1 MGKMVKVTFRDRV
14 TREYDAD
21 TSLYEISE
29 DFKNNFTYPI
39 LAATLDNDENDLA
52 SPLNKKCNIDFLDRS
67 TSAGNSIYSRGL
79 QFMLIL
85 AVNRIYGPSARVII
99 QYSIDKGFYFEIEG
113 AEVSSES
120 VSLITD
126 EMKKIS
132 FENLKFTKLSV
143 SRIDAIKFFKKK
155 NMPDKVKVLKY
166 ISNTYI
172 NLYRLD
178 DVYDYFYGHMPYSTS
193 AIDEFKLS
201 YIRENGFVLS
211 YPDIYNPEITLDYKH
226 HGKLF
231 DSFLEYTKW
240 GKMVGIN
247 NAADLNEKVS
257 EGKYDEV
264 IRIAELCYN
273 NQLNEIAEEIKNN
286 INNIKIILIAGPSSS
301 GKTTTSKKL
310 ESYIRSKGIN
320 TLSLSIDDYFVNRED
335 TPLDKNGEPDFEAIT
350 AIDVDLFNK
359 HLLKLINGDK
369 VEIPTYNFSLG
380 RREYHNEPIKLGEK
394 DVILIEG
401 LHALNETLTMSI
413 ERKNKYKIYISPLTQ
428 LNVDEHNRIFTSDT
442 RKLRRI
448 VRDNKYRG
456 YKAEDTL
463 MQWRKVREGEEK
475 YIFPYQDDADKVVN
489 SALTYEIGVLKIYA
503 EPLLFSV
510 TENSPYYYEAIRL
523 INFLRNFLPIPS
535 EGVPADS
542 VLREFIGGSVFRKE
556 D

>member
-1 MGKMVKVTFRDRV
+1 MGKMVKVNFRDRV

-21 TSLYEISE
+21 TTLYEISK
-29 DFKNNFTYPI
+29 DFKNNFNYPI

-52 SPLNKKCNIDFLDRS
+52 SLLNKKCDIDFLDRS
-67 TSAGNSIYSRGL
+67 SSAGNSIYSRGL
-79 QFMLIL
+79 QFVLIL
-85 AVNRIYGPSARVII
+85 AVNRIYGPEVKVVI

-113 AEVSSES
+113 CEVNADS
-120 VSLITD
+120 VEKITK
-126 EMKKIS
+126 EMKKIVA
-132 FENLKFTKLSV
+132 EDLKFTKLSV

-155 NMPDKVKVLKY
+155 NMEDKVKVLKY

-193 AIDEFKLS
+193 AIDEFKLT
-201 YIRENGFVLS
+201 YIRDNGFVLS

-226 HGKLF
+226 HEKLF
-231 DSFLEYTKW
+231 EAFLEYTKW

-257 EGKYDEV
+257 EGNYNEV

-273 NQLNEIAEEIKNN
+273 NQLNEIADEIQKN
-286 INNIKIILIAGPSSS
+286 IENIKIILIAGPSSS

-320 TLSLSIDDYFVNRED
+320 TISLSIDDYFVNRED
-335 TPLDKNGEPDFEAIT
+335 TPVDKNGEPDFESLA

-359 HLLKLINGDK
+359 HLLKLINGEK

-380 RREYHNEPIKLGEK
+380 KREYHKEPIKLGEK
-394 DVILIEG
+394 DVIIIEG
-401 LHALNETLTMSI
+401 LHALNETLTMSV

-463 MQWRKVREGEEK
+463 KQWRKVREGEQK
-475 YIFPYQDDADKVVN
+475 HIFPFQDDADRIVN
-489 SALTYEIGVLKIYA
+489 SALTYELGVLKIYA

-510 TENSPYYYEAIRL
+510 TESSPYYYEAIRL

>member
-1 MGKMVKVTFRDRV
+1 MGKMVKVMFRDRV
-14 TREYDAD
+14 TREYDTD
-21 TSLYEISE
+21 TLLIDISK
-29 DFKNNFTYPI
+29 DFKNNFNYPI
-39 LAATLDNDENDLA
+39 LAATIDNDECDLA

-67 TSAGNSIYSRGL
+67 SSAGNAIYSRGL

-85 AVNRIYGPSARVII
+85 AVNRLYGPESRVII
-99 QYSIDKGFYFEIEG
+99 QYSIDKGFYFEIVG
-113 AEVSSES
+113 ASINKDTVDK
-120 VSLITD
+120 LTK

-132 FENLKFTKLSV
+132 SEDLKFTKLSV
-143 SRIDAIKFFKKK
+143 ARIDAIKFFKKK

-193 AIDEFKLS
+193 SIDEFKLT
-201 YIRENGFVLS
+201 YIKDNGFVLS

-226 HGKLF
+226 HEKLF
-231 DSFLEYTKW
+231 EAFLEYTRW
-240 GKMVGIN
+240 GQMAGIN

-257 EGKYDEV
+257 TGKYDEV
-264 IRIAELCYN
+264 IRISELSYN
-273 NQLNEIAEEIKNN
+273 NQLNEIADE
-286 INNIKIILIAGPSSS
+286 INNKLDKIKLILIAGPSSS
-301 GKTTTSKKL
+301 GKTTTSRKL
-310 ESYIRSKGIN
+310 ESYIKSKGIN
-320 TLSLSIDDYFVNRED
+320 TISLSIDDYFLNRED
-335 TPLDKNGEPDFEAIT
+335 TPLDQNGEPDFESLS

-359 HLLKLINGDK
+359 HLLKLINGEK
-369 VEIPTYNFSLG
+369 VELPTYNFALG
-380 RREYHNEPIKLGEK
+380 KREYRKEAIRLGEK
-394 DVILIEG
+394 DVIIIEG

-428 LNVDEHNRIFTSDT
+428 LNVDDHNRIFTSDT

-456 YKAEDTL
+456 YLAEDTL
-463 MQWRKVREGEEK
+463 KQWKKVREGEEK
-475 YIFPYQDDADKVVN
+475 YIFPYQDDADRVVN

-510 TENSPYYYEAIRL
+510 TENSPYYPEAIRL

>member
-1 MGKMVKVTFRDRV
+1 MGKMVRVTFRDRV

-21 TSLYEISE
+21 TLLIDISK
-29 DFKNNFTYPI
+29 DFKNNFNYPI
-39 LAATLDNDENDLA
+39 LAATLDNDESDLA
-52 SPLNKKCNIDFLDRS
+52 GALNKKCNIDFLDRS
-67 TSAGNSIYSRGL
+67 SAAGNSIYSRGL
-79 QFMLIL
+79 QFVLIL
-85 AVNRIYGPSARVII
+85 AVNRIYGPNARVII
-99 QYSIDKGFYFEIEG
+99 QYSIDKGFYFEIDG
-113 AEVSSES
+113 AIVGQES
-120 VSLITD
+120 VSLIT
-126 EMKKIS
+126 EQMQKIVA
-132 FENLKFTKLSV
+132 EDLKFTKLSV

-155 NMPDKVKVLKY
+155 NMLDKVKVLKY

-178 DVYDYFYGHMPYSTS
+178 NVYDYFYGHMPYSTS
-193 AIDEFKLS
+193 VVDEFKLS
-201 YIRENGFVLS
+201 YIKDNGFVLS
-211 YPDIYNPEITLDYKH
+211 YPDIYNPEITLDYQH
-226 HGKLF
+226 HEKLF
-231 DSFLEYTKW
+231 EAFLEYTKW

-257 EGKYDEV
+257 SGKYDEV

-286 INNIKIILIAGPSSS
+286 IDGIKIILIAGPSSS

-310 ESYIRSKGIN
+310 ESYIRSKGIH
-320 TLSLSIDDYFVNRED
+320 TISLSIDDYFVNRED
-335 TPLDKNGEPDFEAIT
+335 TPVDQNGEPDFEALT

-359 HLLKLINGDK
+359 HLLKLVNGEK
-369 VEIPTYNFSLG
+369 VELPTYNFSLG
-380 RREYHNEPIKLGEK
+380 KREYNKEPIKLGEK
-394 DVILIEG
+394 DVIIIEG

-428 LNVDEHNRIFTSDT
+428 LNVDDHNRIFTSDT

-463 MQWRKVREGEEK
+463 KQWRKVREGEEK

-510 TENSPYYYEAIRL
+510 GENSPYYYEAIRL
-523 INFLRNFLPIPS
+523 INFLRNFLPVPS
-535 EGVPADS
+535 EGVPSDS